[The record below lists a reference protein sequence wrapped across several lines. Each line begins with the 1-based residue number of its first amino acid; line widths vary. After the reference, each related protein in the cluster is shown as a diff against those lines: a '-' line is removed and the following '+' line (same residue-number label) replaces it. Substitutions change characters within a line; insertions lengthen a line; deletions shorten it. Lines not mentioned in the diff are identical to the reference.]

1 MELEPHKATGLDGL
15 QAKFLIDSAQ
25 SIKKP
30 LTHIINMSIISGL
43 FPKELKKSK
52 VIPIHK
58 KNSKVEPGNYRPV
71 SILSIISKIF
81 ERVVCEQLTEYLT
94 CNNYLYELQ
103 SGFRQSFSTESCLIH
118 LSDFILKKQDMR
130 EYVGMIILDLQNW
143 QKAFDTVNHKI
154 LINKLKAL
162 GLNQIAINWF
172 VSYLRDREQI
182 VDIAGT
188 YSQACN
194 ITCGVPQGSILGP
207 LLFLIYV
214 NDMKAAVN
222 CKLILYADDSALLV
236 SGKDVVKIEQALS
249 RELNAVNEWLEEN
262 RLSLHLGKTQS
273 ILFGSKKSLQ
283 KDDKLHITCN
293 GQDIEMKEE
302 VEYLGVVLDQA
313 LKCSCIIDKIVSK
326 SINKLTFLYRNTK
339 GFNWQIKR
347 MIVLA
352 MVQCHYDYACAMWF
366 SRISISAKKRLQIV
380 QNKVI
385 RFVLGIPPRTHLGC
399 SEFSRVNILPVK
411 YRADQIKLNHMFNIV
426 HGSAPEYLKHSINLS
441 RSNRYDTRSGNLSC
455 VMPSVKGFGI
465 KSFFYSASK
474 LWNSLSPNLQHVTN
488 KYLFKRNVKAYLWE
502 KLLAVDQDDYIYF

>member
-1 MELEPHKATGLDGL
+1 M
-15 QAKFLIDSAQ
+15 
-25 SIKKP
+25 
-30 LTHIINMSIISGL
+30 
-43 FPKELKKSK
+43 
-52 VIPIHK
+52 
-58 KNSKVEPGNYRPV
+58 
-71 SILSIISKIF
+71 
-81 ERVVCEQLTEYLT
+81 
-94 CNNYLYELQ
+94 
-103 SGFRQSFSTESCLIH
+103 
-118 LSDFILKKQDMR
+118 
-130 EYVGMIILDLQNW
+130 
-143 QKAFDTVNHKI
+143 
-154 LINKLKAL
+154 LKAL

-182 VDIAGT
+182 VDIART

-214 NDMKAAVN
+214 NDMKAAVK

-236 SGKDVVKIEQALS
+236 SGKDVVKIEQVLS
-249 RELNAVNEWLEEN
+249 RELKAVNEWLEEN

-273 ILFGSKKSLQ
+273 ILLGSKKSLQ
-283 KDDKLHITCN
+283 KDDKLHITYN
-293 GQDIEMKEE
+293 GQDIEMKEK
-302 VEYLGVVLDQA
+302 VKYLGVVLDQA

-326 SINKLTFLYRNTK
+326 SINKLKFIYRNTK
-339 GFNWQIKR
+339 GFNWKIKR

-352 MVQCHYDYACAMWF
+352 MAQCHYDYACAMWF

-399 SEFSRVNILPVK
+399 LEFSRVNILPVK

-426 HGSAPEYLKHSINLS
+426 HGSAPEYLKQSINLS
-441 RSNRYDTRSGNLSC
+441 RDNRYDTRSGNLSC

-474 LWNSLSPNLQHVTN
+474 LSISQP
-488 KYLFKRNVKAYLWE
+488 A
-502 KLLAVDQDDYIYF
+502 IYY